1 VDNWPETRSQ
11 RKIPPFGGIFLRLSE
26 RNNQGMKIMP
36 ENSVSALLLT
46 LLAGLLVWILLLLA
60 RLLAAALLLLTRLL
74 AGILALLA
82 WVLVR
87 IVLVTHV
94 DSPSLNIEPTTS
106 ISIGFKGT

>member
-1 VDNWPETRSQ
+1 
-11 RKIPPFGGIFLRLSE
+11 
-26 RNNQGMKIMP
+26 MKIMP
-36 ENSVSALLLT
+36 ENSVSALQLT
-46 LLAGLLVWILLLLA
+46 RLAGLLAWI
-60 RLLAAALLLLTRLL
+60 LLLLTRLL

-106 ISIGFKGT
+106 ISIGFRGT